1 MFPIYTRLNYTVELA
16 YYNYTYISWIMQYIW
31 ARFFARNDPARNY
44 SRYFLRGHRLR
55 TAGTGCRRLPCDYT
69 QDRFCAGQ
77 ACAGMATG
85 GISNIEQGMPN
96 DKQRITNI
104 EVGIAAHRRL
114 RSALPSADFQHRADD
129 GYTPRNKL
137 G

>member
-1 MFPIYTRLNYTVELA
+1 MFPIYTRLNYTVELI

-31 ARFFARNDPARNY
+31 ARFFTRNDSARNY
-44 SRYFLRGHRLR
+44 SLYPPSQAQATNCGDRLQAPTFRLHSGQVLCWASVGKNGHGR
-55 TAGTGCRRLPCDYT
+55 
-69 QDRFCAGQ
+69 
-77 ACAGMATG
+77 
-85 GISNIEQGMPN
+85 NIEQGMPN
-96 DKQRITNI
+96 DEQKITNI

-114 RSALPSADFQHRADD
+114 HSALPSVDFQHRADD